1 MSRNESVIPAA
12 PPPQVEDCYCFAVR
26 SAARHVTQMYDQV
39 LAPFGLR
46 TTQYSILAKL
56 KLRGALTINALAD
69 ALVMDRTSL
78 ARAIQPLQR
87 EGLIGIGA
95 VPSDRR
101 ARQIHLTKLGE
112 KRLRAAYAA
121 WRKAQARFEAGFGAK
136 RAADLRAILRA
147 VVAGKFAQDE
157 PDR

>member
-1 MSRNESVIPAA
+1 MSRNEDVIKPAA
-12 PPPQVEDCYCFAVR
+12 PPQVEDCYCFAVR

-46 TTQYSILAKL
+46 TTQYSVLAKL
-56 KLRGALTINALAD
+56 KLNGPMTINALAD

-87 EGLIGIGA
+87 EGLIGTGS

-101 ARQIHLTKLGE
+101 AKEVHLTRLGE
-112 KRLRAAYAA
+112 TRLRAAYAA
-121 WRKAQARFEAGFGAK
+121 WRR
-136 RAADLRAILRA
+136 
-147 VVAGKFAQDE
+147 
-157 PDR
+157 

>member
-1 MSRNESVIPAA
+1 MSRNESVITATA
-12 PPPQVEDCYCFAVR
+12 PPQVEDCYCFAVR
-26 SAARHVTQMYDQV
+26 SAARHITQMYDQV

-56 KLRGALTINALAD
+56 KLGGALTINALAD
-69 ALVMDRTSL
+69 GLVLDRTSL
-78 ARAIQPLQR
+78 ARAIQPLER

-101 ARQIHLTKLGE
+101 AKQIHLTKRGE

-121 WRKAQARFEAGFGAK
+121 WRGAQARFEAGFGAQ
-136 RAADLRAILRA
+136 RAADLREVLRA
-147 VVAGKFAQDE
+147 VVTGAFTKDA
-157 PDR
+157 P